1 MDRTPAAPL
10 LRTPQAKPLSSYQ
23 AHRPRPL
30 SGRLQAPERKDAG
43 AADRLDLECEVK
55 FSDGGEEAGL
65 IEGYASKFGLL
76 DRGGDIVE
84 KGAFKAS
91 IADWKR
97 KKQMPPIL
105 WQHDPYTPIGVWTEL
120 KEDDVGLYVKGR
132 LILDVPQ
139 AAIARAL
146 IKAGAVTG
154 FSIGYLTEERDIDRQ
169 TGARHLKK
177 VALWEISPVTFPML
191 PEARIAGVK
200 GDFNPQLLERSL
212 RDEGLSIRDAK
223 AAVSVFRKTA
233 LRDAGSSETGPRDG
247 ASEMLMTLRKAT
259 AALG

>member
-10 LRTPQAKPLSSYQ
+10 LRTPQTKPMASYQ
-23 AHRPRPL
+23 AHLPRPEA
-30 SGRLQAPERKDAG
+30 GRLQAPERKHAG
-43 AADRLDLECEVK
+43 AVERLDEECEVK
-55 FSDGGEEAGL
+55 FAEGGEEAGI

-105 WQHDPYTPIGVWTEL
+105 WQHDPYTPIGIWTEL
-120 KEDDVGLYVKGR
+120 KEDDVGLYVKGQ

-146 IKAGAVTG
+146 IKAKAVTG
-154 FSIGYLTEERDIDRQ
+154 FSIGYETEDREIDRQ

-191 PEARIAGVK
+191 REAQIAGVK
-200 GDFNPQLLERSL
+200 GEFNPNLLERTL

-223 AAVSVFRKTA
+223 AAVSVFKHA
-233 LRDAGSSETGPRDG
+233 LRDAGSSEPGPRDE
-247 ASEMLMTLRKAT
+247 ATEMLMTLRKAT
-259 AALG
+259 EALR